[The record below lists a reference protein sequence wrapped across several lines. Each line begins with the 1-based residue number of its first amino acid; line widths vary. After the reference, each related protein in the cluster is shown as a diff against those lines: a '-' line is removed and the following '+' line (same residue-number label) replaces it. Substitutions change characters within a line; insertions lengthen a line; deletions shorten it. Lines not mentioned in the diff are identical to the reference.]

1 MSKSWQ
7 TGIKKTAVDELA
19 VDEPHSWLNVVAP
32 SSESIFIYLWSLI
45 FESASR
51 LSSYVPTK
59 ISRVDAP
66 PSKVRR
72 AKKEDLLGDID
83 DISDD
88 DDDADDE
95 AKKKSGSG
103 DADLVSFLSFI
114 EYNCAISS

>member
-32 SSESIFIYLWSLI
+32 SSESIFIYLWPLI

-66 PSKVRR
+66 PPKVRR

-88 DDDADDE
+88 DDE

-114 EYNCAISS
+114 EYNFDISS